1 MDFLHF
7 IKKESEK
14 RLNKLFEYSN
24 KNTHFKFNSSNTED
38 FNNLENNLYINN
50 INSKDNN
57 GIFFNNNIII
67 NKDNNI
73 KDLNMEAFNIIN
85 TEKSIKFS

>member
-7 IKKESEK
+7 IKKENEK